1 MTTQTLKKPLP
12 KSNQELLLDKKA
24 DLIATDYLLLDKKTT
39 ELEEKERDLN
49 AQLAKNKDL
58 ELKITKN
65 TFNLAELEKNRE
77 DLENKVARLSAVL
90 ESKQEEINIQA
101 KKQVELANLAKE
113 EQRNLANDKK
123 VLKQALDSLKSEIE
137 ERKEYQKTQEQLIQ
151 DSIQEGN
158 ESLKGLQEE
167 YRKYLIK
174 KDETL
179 NDIGDIEAQKD
190 ELNKE
195 ISSLSLQKRNLEEVY
210 NKTSENYKT
219 TLSSL
224 RIEVDKLTDTYK
236 NMKSQID
243 AWALKMETENREL
256 ETKRKVLET
265 QTEKLREEQRYIES
279 RQRLI

>member
-265 QTEKLREEQRYIES
+265 QTENLREEQRYIES